1 MHVYSLSLFEKGL
14 NLLLFP
20 IEKPFR
26 ADNFETAAAM
36 LHCNIIPI
44 YRNSYSIVHTER
56 KNSKRKTEKCVE
68 KCGKPKRGRSFGSK
82 RINQQSVRE
91 AFLVRGIVKCR
102 ADQGRPRI
110 TQTRRLLFWL
120 FLWSERRHVPVG
132 KLVSWITDSAVKK
145 REELNNYQQKWAEE
159 RAH

>member
-36 LHCNIIPI
+36 LHCNIIPM
-44 YRNSYSIVHTER
+44 YRNSYSIVHTEKKYSKK
-56 KNSKRKTEKCVE
+56 KN
-68 KCGKPKRGRSFGSK
+68 GKVRGKVWESQKGDEV
-82 RINQQSVRE
+82 SVRSGSTSSQSGRH
-91 AFLVRGIVKCR
+91 LVRGIVKCR

-110 TQTRRLLFWL
+110 TQTRPLLFLL
-120 FLWSERRHVPVG
+120 FCGVNAVTFQSG
-132 KLVSWITDSAVKK
+132 SW
-145 REELNNYQQKWAEE
+145 
-159 RAH
+159 